1 MTTKRVRQLAE
12 KKDVVGKEL
21 ILSKKLLKTFLETE
35 FDKKV
40 NLQDIWLDKETKDV
54 HIKVA
59 AIVDKGTNPL
69 EGEGFVRIINPAD
82 YEVKEKFD
90 DRFIQLIQSSAVL
103 NKEW

>member
-1 MTTKRVRQLAE
+1 MTAQRARQLAI

-21 ILSKKLLKTFLETE
+21 VVSKKLLKSFLEAE
-35 FDKKV
+35 FGKKV

-59 AIVDKGTNPL
+59 AIVDKGMNPL
-69 EGEGFVRIINPAD
+69 QEEGFRIVSD
-82 YEVKEKFD
+82 QSHYVQCSFD
-90 DRFIQLIQSSAVL
+90 DKIIQLVQSSAVL